1 MKNNFGLYLHV
12 PFCASKC
19 RYCDFYS
26 FAGSEAEMDG
36 YVQAMR
42 KHFSAFSAQMAGRT
56 ADTVYF
62 GGGTPSLLGEKRLT
76 ALLDGARAAFD
87 LAPDAEITVECNP
100 DSMSD
105 SLLRG
110 LRDAGVDRLSVGVQ
124 SAHDDELRLLGRRH
138 TFAEARD
145 AILRAQDAGFG
156 NLSLDLMYGLPGQT
170 AERFLESVQALL
182 DFQPAHLSCY
192 GLKLEPGT
200 PMGRE
205 NPVLPDEDAQADL
218 YLALCDTL
226 RAAGYEHYEIS
237 NWAKPGFRSRHNSRY
252 WVLSDYL
259 GLGPG
264 AHSLLDGR
272 RFAFPRDLAA
282 FCADVPPAPE
292 ETVAGFAD
300 WSEYLMLGL
309 RTADGVRRAPFEDR
323 FGRSFDP
330 FAARLAALSPHG
342 LTAPVPDG
350 WRLTEQGFLVSNL
363 IIGETLS
370 AGE

>member
-1 MKNNFGLYLHV
+1 
-12 PFCASKC
+12 
-19 RYCDFYS
+19 
-26 FAGSEAEMDG
+26 
-36 YVQAMR
+36 
-42 KHFSAFSAQMAGRT
+42 
-56 ADTVYF
+56 
-62 GGGTPSLLGEKRLT
+62 
-76 ALLDGARAAFD
+76 
-87 LAPDAEITVECNP
+87 
-100 DSMSD
+100 
-105 SLLRG
+105 
-110 LRDAGVDRLSVGVQ
+110 
-124 SAHDDELRLLGRRH
+124 
-138 TFAEARD
+138 
-145 AILRAQDAGFG
+145 
-156 NLSLDLMYGLPGQT
+156 
-170 AERFLESVQALL
+170 
-182 DFQPAHLSCY
+182 
-192 GLKLEPGT
+192 
-200 PMGRE
+200 MGRE

-282 FCADVPPAPE
+282 FCADVPPVPE